1 MEQNF
6 GVTEWE
12 ANANEM
18 KTLLWPWPGPK
29 RAGLC
34 SRSGRSQHSQPARS
48 RQAGVGPHLPP
59 LASHFL
65 HSLPTSAATSCRQI
79 CWCLPMFGKPPKP
92 RSKQQSK
99 LVKNAV
105 SSLENSW
112 SSDSVRNGHKDS
124 TETVALRAKY
134 VVIEKK
140 KKAAVGAMLLIIPHI
155 WGTGTTQFKVKSNAP
170 LTWPGHTWP
179 LQIRS
184 CGPTNVQVAMN
195 KRKLWLLVPWPTFVR
210 GTRYYWTQSKMSK
223 PTHVL
228 CVHTASPSQGFP

>member
-1 MEQNF
+1 MALAWAQ
-6 GVTEWE
+6 TS
-12 ANANEM
+12 
-18 KTLLWPWPGPK
+18 
-29 RAGLC
+29 RALQ
-34 SRSGRSQHSQPARS
+34 SLRPQPTQPACTE
-48 RQAGVGPHLPP
+48 QASGAGPHLPP

-140 KKAAVGAMLLIIPHI
+140 KKSSSGSYAINYTPYL
-155 WGTGTTQFKVKSNAP
+155 
-170 LTWPGHTWP
+170 GHWDNT
-179 LQIRS
+179 
-184 CGPTNVQVAMN
+184 V
-195 KRKLWLLVPWPTFVR
+195 
-210 GTRYYWTQSKMSK
+210 QSKIKCS
-223 PTHVL
+223 THLAWTHLTFANKVL
-228 CVHTASPSQGFP
+228 WTYKCASCYE